1 MNSNLYL
8 IYGLDNF
15 LIELE
20 IKKIIKDTD
29 PINIVKYNLDNNLI
43 EDILDDAETIS
54 LFSQTKTII
63 IKNSNVFTTKKN
75 DLEQDIKKLEAYL
88 NNSNPDTVIIFVAV
102 TEKLDERKKI
112 CKLMKQNGNTIKVET
127 PKNLTKFVIDYLSEY
142 EIDFENVNLIIER
155 VGNNLGI
162 LTREMEK
169 LKIYKGE
176 DLIINKEDILDVIS
190 KNLQPDMYYFIDC
203 IVNRNLEKALELYK
217 ELRIFNEEPIAI
229 ISLLANKFRMMYQA
243 KLLIQKGYTI
253 NDIASNLGSHPYPVK
268 LAIEKGR
275 DYSRELLLTYIEKLA
290 DLDLNIK
297 SGKIDKDLG
306 LELFILSV

>member
-20 IKKIIKDTD
+20 VKKIIKDTD

-63 IKNSNVFTTKKN
+63 IKNSNIFTTKKN
-75 DLEQDIKKLEAYL
+75 DLEQDIKKLESYL
-88 NNSNPDTVIIFVAV
+88 NNSNPDTVIIFIAE

-112 CKLMKQNGNTIKVET
+112 CKLMNQFGNVIKVET
-127 PKNLTKFVIDYLSEY
+127 PKNLTKFITNYFNEY
-142 EIDFENVNLIIER
+142 KIEIDCINLLVER

-162 LTREMEK
+162 LTQEINK
-169 LKIYKGE
+169 LKIYK
-176 DLIINKEDILDVIS
+176 DDNLVITKEDILDVTS
-190 KNLQPDMYYFIDC
+190 KNIQPDMYYFIDC
-203 IVNRNLEKALELYK
+203 IINRNLDKALELYK

-275 DYSRELLLTYIEKLA
+275 EYSRELLLTYIEKLA